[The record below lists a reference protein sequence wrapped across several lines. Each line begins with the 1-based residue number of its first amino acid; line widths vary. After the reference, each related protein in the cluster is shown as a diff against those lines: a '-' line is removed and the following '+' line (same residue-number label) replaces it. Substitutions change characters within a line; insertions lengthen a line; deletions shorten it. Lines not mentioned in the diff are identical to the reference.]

1 MTAHRGSAPSATAAT
16 QRWGELVRARL
27 DEIERLRPERGPVGP
42 SFWDQRA
49 DRFAA
54 RMADR
59 GADEPL
65 IAPLRQAVRASDTVI
80 DVGAGTG
87 RFALALAPHVAEVIA
102 VDPSEGMLEHLRGFA
117 TERGL
122 TNVRGE
128 QGHWPDVDVGTADVV
143 VCGYVLPV
151 IADVAPFV
159 RALDAAATRQVFV
172 HLSGHLP
179 DVLHA
184 PFWQH
189 FHGRPRA
196 TAPTYLDAAAV
207 LAEQGLD
214 PHVNVVETPVRA
226 RFADLDEA
234 VADFRDNLVL
244 PETADVVTTL
254 TSMLSAWLVDDGAG
268 ALRPPMATLPAA
280 TLSWHTERQR

>member
-1 MTAHRGSAPSATAAT
+1 MDAA
-16 QRWGELVRARL
+16 QRWGELVRGRL
-27 DEIERLRPERGPVGP
+27 DEIERLRPERGSMGP

-54 RMADR
+54 RMKDAE
-59 GADEPL
+59 ADEPL
-65 IAPLRQAVRASDTVI
+65 LAPLRQAVRPTDTVI

-102 VDPSEGMLEHLRGFA
+102 VDPSDGMLDRLRGFA
-117 TERGL
+117 AERGL
-122 TNVRGE
+122 TNVRCE
-128 QGHWPDVDVGTADVV
+128 QGHWPEVDVGGADVV
-143 VCGYVLPV
+143 VCAYVLPV
-151 IADVAPFV
+151 IADIAPFV
-159 RALDAAATRQVFV
+159 DALDAAAARQVFV
-172 HLSGHLP
+172 HLSGHVP

-189 FHGRPRA
+189 FHGQPRA

-207 LAEQGLD
+207 LAEQGLQPD
-214 PHVNVVETPVRA
+214 VEIVEAPVRA

-234 VADFRDNLVL
+234 VADFRDNLLL
-244 PETADVVTTL
+244 PETDDVIAAL

-268 ALRPPMATLPAA
+268 WLRPPVATLPAA
-280 TLSWHTERQR
+280 ILSWHSGPASFRG

>member
-1 MTAHRGSAPSATAAT
+1 MDATR
-16 QRWGELVRARL
+16 RWDELVRGRL
-27 DEIERLRPERGPVGP
+27 DEIERLRPERGAMDS

-54 RMADR
+54 RMNDG
-59 GADEPL
+59 GADESL
-65 IAPLRQAVRASDTVI
+65 VAPLRQAVRPSDTVI

-102 VDPSEGMLEHLRGFA
+102 VDPSGGMLDRLRGFA
-117 TERGL
+117 AERGL
-122 TNVRGE
+122 TNVRCE
-128 QGHWPDVDVGTADVV
+128 QGPWPEVDVGAADVV

-159 RALDAAATRQVFV
+159 RALDAAAIRQAFV
-172 HLSGHLP
+172 LLSGTLP

-196 TAPTYLDAAAV
+196 QAPTYLDAAAV
-207 LAEQGLD
+207 LAEHDLPAD
-214 PHVNVVETPVRA
+214 VEIVETPVRA

-234 VADFRDNLVL
+234 VADFRDNLLL
-244 PETADVVTTL
+244 PETDDVIAAL
-254 TSMLSAWLVDDGAG
+254 TSMLSAWLADDGAG
-268 ALRPPMATLPAA
+268 SLRPPVATLPAA
-280 TLSWHTERQR
+280 IVSWHNGSEPSRGAARAAE